1 MTDTKDVGQSAGF
14 QLVPAS
20 RFLIFAVVAGL
31 GCYLDL
37 LSKRLVFQW
46 RGMPGE
52 LPIWWLWQEKIGIET
67 SLNTG
72 ALFGLGQNKVLFFA
86 IFSFIALFGI
96 LAWFA
101 LAGGGRDLFLT
112 LVLACVTGGILG
124 NLYDRLGLWEPS
136 FAVPENRQLAEEM
149 ARGGEFEYSR
159 NAVRDWI
166 RLSYG
171 RFVWPNF
178 NVADCLLV
186 CGAVA
191 LVWHSFRTQKSGEP
205 NPSPSHDHSTGA
217 TSGSGSAGK

>member
-1 MTDTKDVGQSAGF
+1 MTDTKEGGEEIA
-14 QLVPAS
+14 LRIVPAS
-20 RFLIFAVVAGL
+20 RFLIFAVVAGF
-31 GCYLDL
+31 GCYADL

-52 LPIWWLWQEKIGIET
+52 LPIWWLLQDLVGIET

-86 IFSFIALFGI
+86 VFSFIALFGI
-96 LAWFA
+96 LAWFVF
-101 LAGGGRDLFLT
+101 AGGGRDLFLT
-112 LVLACVTGGILG
+112 LILASVTGGILG
-124 NLYDRLGLWEPS
+124 NLYDRLGLWEPT
-136 FAVPENRQLAEEM
+136 FAVPANAQLAEEW
-149 ARGGEFEYSR
+149 AERGEFEYSR

-178 NVADCLLV
+178 NIADCLLV

-191 LVWHSFRTQKSGEP
+191 LVWHSFRGQQASKTTPASQ
-205 NPSPSHDHSTGA
+205 TG
-217 TSGSGSAGK
+217 TSQTDNDP